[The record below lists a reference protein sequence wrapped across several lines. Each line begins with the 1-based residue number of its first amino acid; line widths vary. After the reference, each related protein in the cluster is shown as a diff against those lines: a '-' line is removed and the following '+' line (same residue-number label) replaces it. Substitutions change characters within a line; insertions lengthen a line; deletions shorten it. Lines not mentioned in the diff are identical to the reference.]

1 MCDVRLTNC
10 ISFFVVV
17 HVAIF
22 AFTPLDARCDAHS
35 SDSVVAIIAMW
46 QLKCK
51 RAYGALACDKRPRTY
66 FHVDI
71 PVALVCAACS
81 ERTQTRACV
90 LRAWP
95 EKKKWN
101 EVGDPYSKRASRVG
115 GRGALVSLNFILNGY
130 CCDVLTSTQ
139 YKTQS
144 IICNMSENVMVTFS
158 WSASE
163 GEWIIVV
170 NSRTCAA
177 TAYLCHVGDTQND
190 RRHHLP
196 HCVLQCGRNRHIE
209 TTCHWRDTRQR
220 ANDGVH
226 RK

>member
-1 MCDVRLTNC
+1 MQTRIRSSRLWQAAKNLFPCRYTCGARVCCMQRTDTNASVRL
-10 ISFFVVV
+10 
-17 HVAIF
+17 
-22 AFTPLDARCDAHS
+22 
-35 SDSVVAIIAMW
+35 
-46 QLKCK
+46 
-51 RAYGALACDKRPRTY
+51 ACM
-66 FHVDI
+66 
-71 PVALVCAACS
+71 
-81 ERTQTRACV
+81 TR
-90 LRAWP
+90 
-95 EKKKWN
+95 KKKWN

-115 GRGALVSLNFILNGY
+115 GRGALVSLSCILNGY